1 MAAAR
6 PGPPHQ
12 HCTPAPSSASSRRGA
27 ICSPVAVAQLKI
39 GGLLAGLGGVVVTH
53 HPAGQLH
60 AGEGRGRKGQRL
72 VSWAYGGNGNA
83 GKAHAGP
90 VPYPPYHPSRHSRHS
105 RRSTA
110 LATLTVAF
118 RLVQPSGWKP
128 MLPRCLAQQ
137 MSYEGKA
144 LKPRPHTAASV
155 EMPQERMG

>member
-1 MAAAR
+1 M
-6 PGPPHQ
+6 
-12 HCTPAPSSASSRRGA
+12 
-27 ICSPVAVAQLKI
+27 
-39 GGLLAGLGGVVVTH
+39 
-53 HPAGQLH
+53 
-60 AGEGRGRKGQRL
+60 QR
-72 VSWAYGGNGNA
+72 
-83 GKAHAGP
+83 P
-90 VPYPPYHPSRHSRHS
+90 VPYLPNPPYHHCSHS

-110 LATLTVAF
+110 LCKLTVAF